1 MKLTAKTF
9 QGLENVLAK
18 ELELLGAEDITI
30 LKRAVSFSG
39 NKELLYKSNLHLR
52 TALRILH
59 PIYTFIA
66 TNENDLYKKVSE
78 FDWSAYLKLSQ
89 TFAIDSVVFSDYF
102 THSKYVALKC
112 KDAIVDQ
119 FRDKTGKRPSIETK
133 TPDVQF
139 NVHVY
144 KDEFTISID
153 SSGDSL
159 HKRGYRNSQ
168 HDAPLNEVLAAGM
181 LLLTG
186 WEKSIPLI
194 DPMCGSGTI
203 LMEATMIACNMP
215 PQINRKTY
223 GFMNWNDYEP
233 ELWNKVYED
242 AKSNINRSE
251 INITGGDISRRSIDI
266 SKESLIKFGFHR
278 DIRINKTSFL
288 DFLPKSSTGMLIMNP
303 PYGERQKEDDIFSLY
318 KNIGSHL
325 KQNFAGFD
333 AWILSSNK
341 DALKFIGLHPS
352 KKLTLFNGAL
362 ECKFQKFSLYQGSL
376 KKKK

>member
-39 NKELLYKSNLHLR
+39 NKKLLYKSNLHLR

-186 WEKSIPLI
+186 WKKSIPLI

-242 AKSNINRSE
+242 AKSNINKSE

-288 DFLPKSSTGMLIMNP
+288 DFYPKSSTGMLIMNP

>member
-1 MKLTAKTF
+1 LKLTAKTF

>member
-1 MKLTAKTF
+1 LKLTAKTF

-242 AKSNINRSE
+242 AKSNIDKSE

-278 DIRINKTSFL
+278 DVRINKISFM

-376 KKKK
+376 KQKK

>member
-102 THSKYVALKC
+102 THSKYAALKC

>member
-1 MKLTAKTF
+1 LKLTAKTF

-39 NKELLYKSNLHLR
+39 NKKLLYKSNLHLR

-186 WEKSIPLI
+186 WKKSIPLI

-242 AKSNINRSE
+242 AKSNINKSE

-288 DFLPKSSTGMLIMNP
+288 DFYPKSSTGMLIMNP